1 MKQRLAYVLPI
12 LIFLG
17 LLGFFFRGLF
27 LDPKAIPSALID
39 RPVPQMDLAALPG
52 RGDTGL
58 KTEHLKGQ
66 VSLVNIFGS
75 WCVACVAEHPMLL
88 RIKQEGV
95 VPIHGIDWRDDPV
108 QGMLWL
114 QQKGDPYTRVGADP
128 PPGRTSV
135 DFGVTG
141 APETFIVDKEG
152 RIRYKHV
159 GIIDEKA
166 WRDILSPIVTE
177 LQK

>member
-1 MKQRLAYVLPI
+1 
-12 LIFLG
+12 
-17 LLGFFFRGLF
+17 
-27 LDPKAIPSALID
+27 
-39 RPVPQMDLAALPG
+39 
-52 RGDTGL
+52 
-58 KTEHLKGQ
+58 
-66 VSLVNIFGS
+66 
-75 WCVACVAEHPMLL
+75 
-88 RIKQEGV
+88 
-95 VPIHGIDWRDDPV
+95 V